1 MYELDH
7 FMYIYISCFYTLWVN
22 AVYGRARTR
31 FISHNRAS
39 IHMNLIETIR
49 SNKSIYTLFH
59 AGWKWFL
66 FSPNPIGPFWMG
78 RTRMATHRHDLFNNI
93 YDQLSLQWHAAK
105 VSLTHEMRLLCSVS
119 RWNMSFG
126 HTRDHTIYRRKDL
139 MLWVQV
145 FFSLFSTFFS
155 FLNRK
160 ISVRLVHLVVHF
172 PFFYLFILFR

>member
-1 MYELDH
+1 
-7 FMYIYISCFYTLWVN
+7 
-22 AVYGRARTR
+22 
-31 FISHNRAS
+31 
-39 IHMNLIETIR
+39 MNLIETIR

-119 RWNMSFG
+119 RWNMSYEY
-126 HTRDHTIYRRKDL
+126 TRDHTIYRRKDL

-145 FFSLFSTFFS
+145 FFLCSRFTEDKKKQSL
-155 FLNRK
+155 
-160 ISVRLVHLVVHF
+160 RLVHLSCAFSVFFHLFVF
-172 PFFYLFILFR
+172 FFFVFAVLRRFYLCVTQH